1 MCEAVVEAAAEACGS
16 CKHDL
21 TSAGPITP
29 SGHDVRQLKSV
40 IREREDLSMA
50 EKFSMI
56 AQVEEG
62 ADPVELGIA
71 APAEP
76 AATSGATPSPDE
88 HGVTPTHLPPNNAAQ
103 PAISTRFTIGD
114 HPSAASA
121 ADLVLGDGVEINK
134 KSIDAIIAG
143 SDAVN
148 LGSTWLTQAFMIG
161 IEAAHH
167 VDDVACG
174 HVSREGGGG
183 FADIPDLTPPK
194 RSFCGKCGSDILE
207 QMKRQWEKW
216 NELGGEVSNVQI
228 EAAMQASVAAV
239 LAHSNGAINRLK
251 GDVELAKVP
260 EIDPDALRAEIE
272 AELRASLTKE
282 IEEKMQD
289 THAKELEKLER
300 KVEEASKVKPSPRK
314 TSTQKT
320 GKKEGEVGEKPKSAT
335 KKKSGAMFGSA
346 PATPSKTYDGDPDDK
361 TEWFLDEALDTV
373 YDPHGTGK
381 KLTRKTILARSGG
394 GNVRVSDVVQAYAE
408 GGKDAVSELAWSSPF
423 TEYIIDAYDAC

>member
-1 MCEAVVEAAAEACGS
+1 
-16 CKHDL
+16 
-21 TSAGPITP
+21 
-29 SGHDVRQLKSV
+29 
-40 IREREDLSMA
+40 
-50 EKFSMI
+50 
-56 AQVEEG
+56 
-62 ADPVELGIA
+62 
-71 APAEP
+71 
-76 AATSGATPSPDE
+76 
-88 HGVTPTHLPPNNAAQ
+88 
-103 PAISTRFTIGD
+103 
-114 HPSAASA
+114 
-121 ADLVLGDGVEINK
+121 
-134 KSIDAIIAG
+134 
-143 SDAVN
+143 
-148 LGSTWLTQAFMIG
+148 
-161 IEAAHH
+161 
-167 VDDVACG
+167 
-174 HVSREGGGG
+174 
-183 FADIPDLTPPK
+183 
-194 RSFCGKCGSDILE
+194 
-207 QMKRQWEKW
+207 MKRQWEKW